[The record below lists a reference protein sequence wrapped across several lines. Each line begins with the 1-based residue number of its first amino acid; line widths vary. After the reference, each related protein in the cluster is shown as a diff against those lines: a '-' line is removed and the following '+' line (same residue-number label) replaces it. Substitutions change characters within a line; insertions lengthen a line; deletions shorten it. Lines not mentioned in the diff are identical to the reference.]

1 MKKDLHK
8 VIKQIVSEIRLSP
21 GSRGT
26 QFSDKFIE
34 AHNKIKDYITG
45 WYEIN
50 YIMGN
55 VNDMDELDPD
65 DIELMVFDADIMKAA
80 FYAYRYTGIEDI
92 TSETDITDFIKLL
105 DDYLEIGEDEVKA
118 KLMDLGWLS

>member
-1 MKKDLHK
+1 MKKDIHK
-8 VIKQIVSEIRLSP
+8 VIKQIVSEIKLSP

-34 AHNKIKDYITG
+34 AHNKIKDSITG

-50 YIMGN
+50 YIIGN
-55 VNDMDELDPD
+55 VNDMDDLDPD
-65 DIELMVFDADIMKAA
+65 YIELMVFDADIMRAA
-80 FYAYRYTGIEDI
+80 FYAHTYAGIEDI
-92 TSETDITDFIKLL
+92 TSETDITHFIELL
-105 DDYLEIGEDEVKA
+105 DDYLEIGEDKVRA